1 MIEREERETH
11 IHTERQIARERVGW
25 GVGEWGDV
33 EKDRET
39 IKTKGLREKERQTDT
54 ERNIVQRIF
63 PNLNYLDSHGPALL
77 CCAVIAVIAV
87 NSTGNLPQPS
97 RSPLHTMCSQ
107 VHVSGAYNYYPSP
120 AS

>member
-1 MIEREERETH
+1 MREREKERETH
-11 IHTERQIARERVGW
+11 IHTERQIAREREREREREW
-25 GVGEWGDV
+25 GVEWGGDI

-39 IKTKGLREKERQTDT
+39 IKTKGLREEERQTDT

-77 CCAVIAVIAV
+77 CSAVIAV

-97 RSPLHTMCSQ
+97 RSPLHTMYAQ
-107 VHVSGAYNYYPSP
+107 VHVSGAYNY
-120 AS
+120 